1 MLNIVVALVFIV
13 TITRLYYSALRTDYV
28 IVQSL
33 QTPIVTRV
41 VLGLIMLLYTLLYL
55 ALVVIFFSLMDSILT
70 GRKAEYSMVFS
81 STGISV
87 VY

>member
-55 ALVVIFFSLMDSILT
+55 ALVLIFFSLMDSILT
-70 GRKAEYSMVFS
+70 GRKAEYSLAFS